1 MNTREAVLRPLA
13 LFTLSFYA
21 LSCFLCHAD
30 KIIRTW
36 AGFSCLLLFVLLCA
50 ARVIVYVRGRRS
62 ISKKN
67 TKRVLLRAA
76 SWLVCGILLACAF
89 SYYIYDVELAQINSH
104 VGESETAD
112 GTVCKVIYSKPYG
125 SSFIMKT
132 KLSNGKRKKILVA
145 SDAQVTLGTVVRC
158 RLTFKAID
166 KEEDANYLSNGIVL
180 SADAESTEWVSNGGF
195 DAEIAASRLNSR
207 LTDILTERLGER
219 DGGLCAALLLGNKSS
234 LEASVRRD
242 FRRLG
247 ISHLLALSGL
257 HLSVITG
264 AAAKLF
270 SRFGRKASSALSV
283 VCVVFYM
290 FLTGLS
296 PSVTRSG
303 IMLIILIAA
312 SMFHRSGDSV
322 TNLGIAAF
330 LICCVNPYSALDIGL
345 QLSVLAVFALL
356 IYGGRSRGREKPK
369 KPAKKALRYIVSSV
383 GATVSVLM
391 MTLPLMWLYFG
402 SFALLSPVTTLI
414 FSPLVSVILICAP
427 FIIILSPSAVLSY
440 IPAVICKAVSD
451 VSVRLSSAM
460 SDIPNIVLPLGGVLC
475 AILCI
480 ITAAAFFVFA
490 VMSPSK
496 KRIAAAGLC
505 ACLFA
510 AVCATS
516 VAGVYQSSK
525 TLTVKSET
533 AFAGDTLTFVS
544 DSKAYV
550 IDIGNGNL
558 GALNDTLYEAE
569 GSAFGETEALV
580 LSQFRKSYTSTLP
593 YLCSTH
599 KIRSILIPD
608 TLSAS
613 EADLIEKSIT
623 GSGTKLSEYSYSQDV
638 LLGSASVEI
647 EEPQYIKRSV
657 QPIFRINIS
666 GGEESFVYLGCA
678 YNEIDPY
685 PDIPE
690 GCAIVLGSYGPKYKK
705 SWSTDAMRSADSISA
720 LGKAEDFAPLRGR

>member
-36 AGFSCLLLFVLLCA
+36 AGSSCLLLFVLLCA
-50 ARVIVYVRGRRS
+50 ARVIVYVRGRRRKKKS
-62 ISKKN
+62 SKR
-67 TKRVLLRAA
+67 TLLRAA

-89 SYYIYDVELAQINSH
+89 SYYTYDIELSRINSL
-104 VGESETAD
+104 VGKSQTAE
-112 GTVCKVIYSKPYG
+112 GTVSKVLYSKPYG
-125 SSFIMKT
+125 SSFVMKT
-132 KLSNGKRKKILVA
+132 KLSDNIKVRILVA
-145 SDAQVTLGTVVRC
+145 SDAQVTLGTAVRC

-166 KEEDANYLSNGIVL
+166 KEEEANYLSNGIVL
-180 SADAESTEWVSNGGF
+180 RADAESTEWISGGGF
-195 DAEIAASRLNSR
+195 DVEIAASRLNSR
-207 LTDILTERLGER
+207 LTGILSERLGER
-219 DGGLCAALLLGNKSS
+219 DGGLCAALLLGNKSC

-270 SRFGRKASSALSV
+270 SRFGRKTGSALSV
-283 VCVVFYM
+283 VCVIFYM

-303 IMLIILIAA
+303 IMLIIMIAA

-356 IYGGRSRGREKPK
+356 IYGGRSRAEEKSGGPV
-369 KPAKKALRYIVSSV
+369 KKALHYIVSSV

-414 FSPLVSVILICAP
+414 FSPLVSVILIFAP

-440 IPAVICKAVSD
+440 IPAVICKAASD
-451 VSVRLSSAM
+451 VSVRLSAAM
-460 SDIPNIVLPLGGVLC
+460 SDIPNIVLPLGGALC

-480 ITAAAFFVFA
+480 TTAAAFFAFA

-516 VAGVYQSSK
+516 IIGVYRNSES
-525 TLTVKSET
+525 LTVRSET
-533 AFAGDTLTFVS
+533 DFAGDALTFVS
-544 DSKAYV
+544 DGKACV
-550 IDIGNGNL
+550 IDIGNGDL
-558 GALNDTLYEAE
+558 GALNEALYTAE
-569 GSAFGETEALV
+569 GSAFGETETLV

-593 YLCSTH
+593 YLCSAY
-599 KIRSILIPD
+599 KIRRILIPD
-608 TLSAS
+608 TLSES
-613 EADLIEKSIT
+613 EATLIGKSIAD
-623 GSGTKLSEYSYSQDV
+623 SGTKLSKYSYSRPV
-638 LLGSASVEI
+638 PLGSANVEI
-647 EEPQYIKRSV
+647 KKPQYIIRSV
-657 QPIFRINIS
+657 QPIFRVNIS
-666 GGEESFVYLGCA
+666 NGEESFVYLGCA

-685 PDIPE
+685 PDIPK
-690 GCAIVLGSYGPKYKK
+690 GCTVVLGSYGPKYKK
-705 SWSTDAMRSADSISA
+705 SWSRYAMRSAESISA
-720 LGKAEDFAPLRGR
+720 LGKAADFAPLRGR

>member
-13 LFTLSFYA
+13 LFTLSFYV

-30 KIIRTW
+30 RIIRTW

-50 ARVIVYVRGRRS
+50 ARVIVYVRGRRRKKKS
-62 ISKKN
+62 SKR
-67 TKRVLLRAA
+67 TLLRAA

-89 SYYIYDVELAQINSH
+89 SYYTYDIELSRINSL
-104 VGESETAD
+104 VGESRTAE
-112 GTVCKVIYSKPYG
+112 GTVSKVLYSKPYG
-125 SSFIMKT
+125 SSFVMKT
-132 KLSNGKRKKILVA
+132 KLSDDRKVRILVA
-145 SDAQVTLGTVVRC
+145 SDAQVTLGTAVRC

-166 KEEDANYLSNGIVL
+166 KEEEANYLSNGIVL
-180 SADAESTEWVSNGGF
+180 RADAESTEWISGGSF

-207 LTDILTERLGER
+207 LTGILTERLGER
-219 DGGLCAALLLGNKSS
+219 DGGLCAALLLGNKSC

-270 SRFGRKASSALSV
+270 MRFGRKTSSALSI
-283 VCVVFYM
+283 VCVIFYM
-290 FLTGLS
+290 ILTGFS

-312 SMFHRSGDSV
+312 FVFHRSGDSV

-356 IYGGRSRGREKPK
+356 VYGGHSRAEEKSDNHV
-369 KPAKKALRYIVSSV
+369 KKALHYIVSSV

-414 FSPLVSVILICAP
+414 FSPLVSVILIFAP

-440 IPAVICKAVSD
+440 IPAVICKAASD
-451 VSVRLSSAM
+451 VSVRLSAAM
-460 SDIPNIVLPLGGVLC
+460 SDIPNIVLPLGGTLC

-480 ITAAAFFVFA
+480 MTAAAFFVFA

-516 VAGVYQSSK
+516 VVGVYQNSK
-525 TLTVKSET
+525 SLTVKT
-533 AFAGDTLTFVS
+533 DTDFAGDALTFVS

-550 IDIGNGNL
+550 IDIGNGDL
-558 GALNDTLYEAE
+558 GALGEALCTAE
-569 GSAFGETEALV
+569 GSAFGETDTLV
-580 LSQFRKSYTSTLP
+580 LSQFRKNYASTLP
-593 YLCSTH
+593 YLCSTY
-599 KIRSILIPD
+599 KIRRILISD
-608 TLSAS
+608 TLSES
-613 EADLIEKSIT
+613 EAALIEKSIT
-623 GSGTKLSEYSYSQDV
+623 GSGTKLSEYSYAQDV
-638 LLGSASVEI
+638 LLGSANVEV
-647 EEPQYIKRSV
+647 EKPHYIKRSV
-657 QPIFRINIS
+657 QPIFRVNIS
-666 GGEESFVYLGCA
+666 SGEDSFVYLGCA

-685 PDIPE
+685 PDIPN
-690 GCAIVLGSYGPKYKK
+690 GCTVVLGSYGPKYKK
-705 SWSTDAMRSADSISA
+705 SWKRDVMRTADSISA
-720 LGKAEDFAPLRGR
+720 VGKAADFAPLRGR